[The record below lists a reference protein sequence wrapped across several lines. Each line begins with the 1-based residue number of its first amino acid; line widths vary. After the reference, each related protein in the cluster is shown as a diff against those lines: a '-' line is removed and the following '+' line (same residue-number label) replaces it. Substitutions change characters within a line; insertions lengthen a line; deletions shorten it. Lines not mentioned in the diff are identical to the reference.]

1 MGIKNISK
9 WVVVA
14 GTLLIWVV
22 KFLVR
27 PFIHVPLQLKPL
39 VGVAPNFIG
48 SFLLPFGACWLF
60 QRIFRLRTLD
70 ELRIT
75 CWFGLML
82 VIVNEYL
89 QLIPYFGRTFDYLD
103 IVFSV
108 IGTWLG
114 YLVFSRIMIRNML
127 VAG

>member
-1 MGIKNISK
+1 
-9 WVVVA
+9 
-14 GTLLIWVV
+14 
-22 KFLVR
+22 
-27 PFIHVPLQLKPL
+27 
-39 VGVAPNFIG
+39 
-48 SFLLPFGACWLF
+48 
-60 QRIFRLRTLD
+60 
-70 ELRIT
+70 
-75 CWFGLML
+75 ML